1 MNAVAWAELPEEAL
15 LELKIS
21 ALGLALPGTEVQPLV
36 EQLYGDLAQKGLTF
50 RPPCFVGDEWFVP
63 VGIPAIAIPFFLVH
77 PRLREL
83 ERKLMLEVEGDSR
96 AEFLRLIRHEAGH
109 AYAFA
114 YRRPRP
120 YSRSFVTHLDDWYA
134 QAHPDE
140 DFPET
145 FAVWLTPGLDWRARY
160 AGWKALEKLEYVD
173 ELMKSLAGQSP
184 LVVPRFREKENSYL
198 NVKLQT
204 YYARKRRAYA
214 EDFPDFFDRDLR
226 RLFAVGPGA
235 ATQQKASRFLRVH
248 RQRITAA
255 VGAWTGGKN
264 YTVNQLVRD
273 LSQRCDELKLQV
285 EGDDPALLVQVT
297 AYLTALVTN
306 YLFTGKFKRTK

>member
-1 MNAVAWAELPEEAL
+1 
-15 LELKIS
+15 
-21 ALGLALPGTEVQPLV
+21 
-36 EQLYGDLAQKGLTF
+36 
-50 RPPCFVGDEWFVP
+50 
-63 VGIPAIAIPFFLVH
+63 
-77 PRLREL
+77 
-83 ERKLMLEVEGDSR
+83 
-96 AEFLRLIRHEAGH
+96 
-109 AYAFA
+109 
-114 YRRPRP
+114 
-120 YSRSFVTHLDDWYA
+120 VTHLDDWYA

-140 DFPET
+140 DFAET

-184 LVVPRFREKENSYL
+184 LVAPQFREKENSYL

-214 EDFPDFFDRDLR
+214 EDFPDFFDRDLH
-226 RLFAVGPGA
+226 RLFAAGP
-235 ATQQKASRFLRVH
+235 ATTPRVPASRFLRAH
-248 RQRITAA
+248 RQRIIAA
-255 VGAWTGGKN
+255 VGAWTGGKK

-273 LSQRCDELKLQV
+273 LSQRCDKLELQA
-285 EGDDPALLVQVT
+285 GADDPALLVQVT